1 MHNCCLSE
9 EDYDLLSEH
18 FIHPISWVLCPAS
31 NNYISSLRPP
41 VEMLLKRGASIAL
54 GTDSLASNDN
64 LSMLDEIRLLGDV
77 PLAQALRWAT
87 LGGAEAL
94 GLEDEL
100 GSVEVGKRPGIVLLE
115 GLCIEHGQLR
125 LTPFTT
131 SRRLL

>member
-1 MHNCCLSE
+1 
-9 EDYDLLSEH
+9 
-18 FIHPISWVLCPAS
+18 
-31 NNYISSLRPP
+31 
-41 VEMLLKRGASIAL
+41 MLLKRGASIAL

-125 LTPFTT
+125 LTSFTT